1 VLRLPIL
8 CHAVITIALLLPCTV
23 LLAQQGAGKV
33 YKSVDENGRV
43 IFTDIQPSDKPAEL
57 IKVQPTNT
65 TPKIADDAKSSSV
78 DDEVV
83 STVGYTRFTI
93 TSPANN
99 QTMEYDVSSVD
110 VTLALEPALQEEHRV
125 QFILDGKPYDEPG
138 TTLSTRFGNLTRGSH
153 SVQALVLNAK
163 GKRIKS
169 TRVVAFTIQLHTEQ
183 QTYNNGDDYYDY
195 PYGVRPPRGAGSAD
209 GAGAP
214 GSANTSFGAES
225 IEGAQS
231 PEYPVVTPRPR
242 PRRH

>member
-1 VLRLPIL
+1 MLRLTVLRDALIVTIL
-8 CHAVITIALLLPCTV
+8 SLLCSALS
-23 LLAQQGAGKV
+23 AQQGAGKV

-57 IKVQPTNT
+57 IRVQPTNT
-65 TPKIADDAKSSSV
+65 TPKVADDAKNSGA
-78 DDEVV
+78 DDKAA
-83 STVGYTRFTI
+83 STAAYTRFVI

-110 VTLALEPALQEEHRV
+110 VTLALEPALQEGHQV

-138 TTLSTRFGNLTRGSH
+138 TTLSTRFGNLPRGTH
-153 SVQALVLNAK
+153 SVQALVLDAK

-169 TRVVAFTIQLHTEQ
+169 TRVVKFTIQLHSEQ
-183 QTYNNGDDYYDY
+183 QTNSNGDDYYDY
-195 PYGVRPPRGAGSAD
+195 PYGVRQPRDAGSAD

-214 GSANTSFGAES
+214 GSATGDIGADS
-225 IEGAQS
+225 MEGAGS
-231 PEYPVVTPRPR
+231 PGYPAVPAKTR